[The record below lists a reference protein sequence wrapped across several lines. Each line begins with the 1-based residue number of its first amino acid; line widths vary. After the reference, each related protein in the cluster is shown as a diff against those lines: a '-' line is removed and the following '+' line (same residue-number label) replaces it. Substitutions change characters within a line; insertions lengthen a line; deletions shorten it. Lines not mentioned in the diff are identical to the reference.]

1 VSINAGDS
9 AGTGFVLSA
18 DGTIATNAHVV
29 GTEDTVEVAFSDGTT
44 LDGTVVGIDP
54 SFDLAVVK
62 VEASGLPVVEIG
74 DSDSV
79 QIGDAVVAIGNAL
92 GLEGGLSVTSGIISG
107 PPRDV
112 PEPNGV
118 TLEGALQTDA
128 AINPGN
134 SGGPL
139 VDSQGRVVG
148 INTAI
153 ADPSTSVNV
162 GFAIAISNVQPVI
175 EDLAA
180 GLVPAFLGVG
190 TADLTDAQ
198 IERLGEETGAVV
210 VDVSADSPAAAAGIE
225 EDDLIVEIGGTAIES
240 AGDVP
245 SAVREHRPGDT
256 IDVVFVREG
265 ERQTVQATL
274 IERPDVG

>member
-1 VSINAGDS
+1 
-9 AGTGFVLSA
+9 
-18 DGTIATNAHVV
+18 
-29 GTEDTVEVAFSDGTT
+29 
-44 LDGTVVGIDP
+44 
-54 SFDLAVVK
+54 
-62 VEASGLPVVEIG
+62 
-74 DSDSV
+74 
-79 QIGDAVVAIGNAL
+79 
-92 GLEGGLSVTSGIISG
+92 
-107 PPRDV
+107 
-112 PEPNGV
+112 V

-180 GLVPAFLGVG
+180 GLVPAFLGIG

-198 IERLGEETGAVV
+198 IERLGEEAGAYV
-210 VDVSADSPAAAAGIE
+210 VDVSPDSPASGAGIE
-225 EDDLIVEIGGTAIES
+225 EGDVIVEIGGTTIES

-245 SAVREHRPGDT
+245 SAVREHRPGDA
-256 IDVVFVREG
+256 IDVVFVRDG